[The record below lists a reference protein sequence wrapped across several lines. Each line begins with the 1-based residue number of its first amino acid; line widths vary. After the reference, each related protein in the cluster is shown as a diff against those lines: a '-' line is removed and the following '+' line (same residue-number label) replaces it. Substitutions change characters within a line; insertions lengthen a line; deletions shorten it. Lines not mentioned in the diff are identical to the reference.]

1 MHLGLYTPVN
11 IDVRFGIP
19 TVTPKRYSKAKHRI
33 ISSSYD
39 CEIKWREYIVL

>member
-19 TVTPKRYSKAKHRI
+19 TVTPKGIAKNQA
-33 ISSSYD
+33 
-39 CEIKWREYIVL
+39 